1 MRRVYKTSDTINCF
15 LRWLGLPPLIC
26 AGLGF
31 CFNSNQNALF
41 LGILF
46 LAIAIA
52 LGKSPTNSS
61 FAKINHKTIIL
72 DEENQKMTF
81 QTPQYTLIIPF
92 KEIERI
98 EYTKPQEILHNEH
111 YRSIHSGFNSIYLEH
126 FRVVKKNSEIIDN
139 IPLLS
144 TEIIDILNKH
154 TSGSQTLLK
163 VGNMVDKI
171 FMKIL
176 GTIWVLLSITLF
188 FIVNSL

>member
-92 KEIERI
+92 QDIERI
-98 EYTKPQEILHNEH
+98 EYTKPQKILHNEH

-126 FRVVKKNSEIIDN
+126 FRVVKKNSAIIDN
-139 IPLLS
+139 IPLLDP
-144 TEIIDILNKH
+144 EILNILNKY
-154 TSGSQTLLK
+154 TGSSQTLLK
-163 VGNMVDKI
+163 VGNRVDKI

>member
-1 MRRVYKTSDTINCF
+1 MQRVYKTSNTINCF
-15 LRWLGLPPLIC
+15 LRWLILPPLIS

-46 LAIAIA
+46 LVTAIA
-52 LGKSPTNSS
+52 LGISPTNSS

-81 QTPQYTLIIPF
+81 KTPQYTLIIPF
-92 KEIERI
+92 QDIERI
-98 EYTKPQEILHNEH
+98 EYTKPQKILHNEH

-163 VGNMVDKI
+163 VGNRADKI

-176 GTIWVLLSITLF
+176 GAIWILLSLTLF
-188 FIVNSL
+188 FITNGL

>member
-81 QTPQYTLIIPF
+81 KTPQYTLIIPF
-92 KEIERI
+92 QDIERI
-98 EYTKPQEILHNEH
+98 EYTKPQKILHNEH

-126 FRVVKKNSEIIDN
+126 FRVVKKNSAIIDN
-139 IPLLS
+139 IPLLDP
-144 TEIIDILNKH
+144 EILNILNKY
-154 TSGSQTLLK
+154 TGSSQTLLK
-163 VGNMVDKI
+163 VGNRVDKI